1 MSGPLAG
8 VRVVELAG
16 LGPAP
21 HAAMVLADLGAHVTC
36 VLRASGAAEFSIESD
51 LMMRGR
57 TVVHLD
63 LKSEEGRT
71 EVLRLVESADVLI
84 EGMRPG
90 VTERLGLGP
99 DEEAIAA
106 ATEPSLGRKLREAKL
121 AIALEQRM
129 SKDEIL
135 DGIEGQETFG
145 GLDVV
150 VRRNAFG
157 HQTESF
163 EIDLEFE
170 GVEGNP
176 MTAAFIRAP
185 IIEQVGPKARA
196 LATLPDGRVVAVRQQ
211 NLLGISFHPEV
222 TGETRVHELFVR
234 EFVG

>member
-1 MSGPLAG
+1 MTKVGVLAFQGDVREHLSTLSEVGVAG
-8 VRVVELAG
+8 VPVKT
-16 LGPAP
+16 
-21 HAAMVLADLGAHVTC
+21 LADL
-36 VLRASGAAEFSIESD
+36 ASVDGLILPGGESTTIAKLSRIFNLFD
-51 LMMRGR
+51 PIR
-57 TVVHLD
+57 D
-63 LKSEEGRT
+63 
-71 EVLRLVESADVLI
+71 
-84 EGMRPG
+84 
-90 VTERLGLGP
+90 
-99 DEEAIAA
+99 AIADGLPTFGTCA
-106 ATEPSLGRKLREAKL
+106 GLILL
-121 AIALEQRM
+121 A
-129 SKDEIL
+129 DEIL

-170 GVEGNP
+170 GVQGDP

-185 IIEQVGPKARA
+185 IIEKVGPKASA

-234 EFVG
+234 EFIG

>member
-1 MSGPLAG
+1 LTKVGVLAFQGDVREHLSTLSEVGVAG
-8 VRVVELAG
+8 VPVKT
-16 LGPAP
+16 
-21 HAAMVLADLGAHVTC
+21 LADL
-36 VLRASGAAEFSIESD
+36 ASVDGLILPGGESTTIAKLSRIFNLFD
-51 LMMRGR
+51 PIR
-57 TVVHLD
+57 D
-63 LKSEEGRT
+63 
-71 EVLRLVESADVLI
+71 
-84 EGMRPG
+84 
-90 VTERLGLGP
+90 
-99 DEEAIAA
+99 AIADGLPTFGTCA
-106 ATEPSLGRKLREAKL
+106 GLILL
-121 AIALEQRM
+121 A
-129 SKDEIL
+129 DEIL

-170 GVEGNP
+170 GVQGDP

-185 IIEQVGPKARA
+185 IIEKVGPRARA

-234 EFVG
+234 EFIG

>member
-1 MSGPLAG
+1 MTKVGVLAFQGDVREHLSTLAEIGVAG
-8 VRVVELAG
+8 VPVKTLGELATVDG
-16 LGPAP
+16 LILPG
-21 HAAMVLADLGAHVTC
+21 G
-36 VLRASGAAEFSIESD
+36 ESTTIAKLSRIFNLFD
-51 LMMRGR
+51 PIK
-57 TVVHLD
+57 D
-63 LKSEEGRT
+63 
-71 EVLRLVESADVLI
+71 
-84 EGMRPG
+84 
-90 VTERLGLGP
+90 
-99 DEEAIAA
+99 AIADGLPTFGTCA
-106 ATEPSLGRKLREAKL
+106 GLILL
-121 AIALEQRM
+121 A
-129 SKDEIL
+129 DEIL

-170 GVEGNP
+170 GVQGDP

-185 IIEQVGPKARA
+185 IIEKVGPRARA

>member
-1 MSGPLAG
+1 LTKVGVLAFQGDVREHLSTLSEIGVAG
-8 VRVVELAG
+8 VPVKT
-16 LGPAP
+16 
-21 HAAMVLADLGAHVTC
+21 LADL
-36 VLRASGAAEFSIESD
+36 ASVDGLILPGGESTTIAKLSRIFNLFD
-51 LMMRGR
+51 PIR
-57 TVVHLD
+57 D
-63 LKSEEGRT
+63 
-71 EVLRLVESADVLI
+71 
-84 EGMRPG
+84 
-90 VTERLGLGP
+90 
-99 DEEAIAA
+99 AIADGLPTFGTCA
-106 ATEPSLGRKLREAKL
+106 GLILL
-121 AIALEQRM
+121 A
-129 SKDEIL
+129 DEIL

-170 GVEGNP
+170 GFEGNP

-234 EFVG
+234 EFIG